1 MLLYT
6 NWFSPL
12 ARKVALALEHKQ
24 LAYEAIDG
32 LARDNHAALRAANP
46 RAEAPTLADGG
57 VTRTAY

>member
-32 LARDNHAALRAANP
+32 LARDNHAARQN
-46 RAEAPTLADGG
+46 TFW
-57 VTRTAY
+57 